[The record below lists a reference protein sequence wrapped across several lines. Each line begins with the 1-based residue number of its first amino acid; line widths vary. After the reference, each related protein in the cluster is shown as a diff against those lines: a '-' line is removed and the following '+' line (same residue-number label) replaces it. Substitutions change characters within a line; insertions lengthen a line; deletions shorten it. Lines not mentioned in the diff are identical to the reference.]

1 MEVRELRIGNWVN
14 CLLLGNYRLCS
25 GDIET
30 DKAKEIY
37 KPIPLS
43 PDILINCGFDH
54 EEKESRSKD
63 VKTFHVYSKDRF
75 VFNSIHGWWFNGKQ
89 LDYQPQYVHQLQN
102 LYYALTQQEL
112 KINF

>member
-37 KPIPLS
+37 KPIPLT
-43 PDILINCGFDH
+43 PDILIKAGFVNVRDNHWCVPSSKASNSFEVCLWPDH
-54 EEKESRSKD
+54 VSYTKGNNHH
-63 VKTFHVYSKDRF
+63 VKINY
-75 VFNSIHGWWFNGKQ
+75 
-89 LDYQPQYVHQLQN
+89 LHQLQN
-102 LYYALTQQEL
+102 LYYSLTQQEL
-112 KINF
+112 KINL